1 MDHHTQALRAFLDQ
15 AHSVYHAQQGLVQQL
30 KAAGFQPLQE
40 QETWQIAPGGRYYVT
55 RGDAAVMAFRVPQ
68 GVPTGFM
75 MSASHLDRPC
85 FKVKENGE
93 LTGTY
98 TRLAVERYG
107 GMILSTWLDRPLSIA
122 GRVAVLDRPCFKV
135 KENGELTGTYTR
147 LAVERYGG
155 MILSTWLDRPLSIAG
170 RVAVQTEQGIR
181 TQLVDI
187 DQDLLLIPN
196 VAIHMNRQ
204 VNDGY
209 KWNPAVDLLPLLG
222 GKEATG
228 RLETMLEEQ
237 AGGKIL
243 GRDLYLYIRQ
253 KSSVW
258 GVNQEYLSSAALDD
272 LECAWACTQ
281 GFLEAAD
288 SQAISVLCLFDSE
301 EVGSGS
307 VQGAGSTLLAD
318 TLHRICQAGGWDLRQ
333 LLAQSF
339 LVSADNA
346 HALHPNHPEFS
357 DAANAPVMGG
367 GVVIKHNASMS
378 YCTDGVAAGLFR
390 SICQRAEAATQS
402 YYNRADLPGGSTLGH
417 ISLAHVSVPTVDIG
431 LAQLAMHSSFEAEA
445 ATQSYYN
452 RADLPGGSTL
462 GHISLAHVSVPTVD
476 IGLAQLAMHSSFE
489 TGAISDIEA
498 LVKAMTALYSTAL
511 EVRGQE
517 YILR

>member
-1 MDHHTQALRAFLDQ
+1 MDHQTQALCAFLDQ
-15 AHSVYHAQQGLVQQL
+15 AHSVYHAQQGFVQQL
-30 KAAGFQPLQE
+30 KAAGFQPLRE
-40 QETWQIAPGGRYYVT
+40 QAPWQIVPGGRYYVT

-68 GVPTGFM
+68 GTPTGFV

-85 FKVKENGE
+85 FK
-93 LTGTY
+93 
-98 TRLAVERYG
+98 
-107 GMILSTWLDRPLSIA
+107 I
-122 GRVAVLDRPCFKV
+122 

-181 TQLVDI
+181 TRLVDI
-187 DQDLLLIPN
+187 DRDLLLIPN

-222 GKEATG
+222 GKDAAG
-228 RLETMLEEQ
+228 RLEAMLEEQ

-243 GRDLYLYIRQ
+243 GRDLYLYVRQ
-253 KSSVW
+253 KSSLW
-258 GVNQEYLSSAALDD
+258 GIDQEYLSSAALDD

-281 GFLEAAD
+281 GFLQAAD
-288 SQAISVLCLFDSE
+288 SRAVSVLCLFDSE

-307 VQGAGSTLLAD
+307 VQGAGSTLLSD

-357 DAANAPVMGG
+357 DAANAPVLGG

-378 YCTDGVAAGLFR
+378 YCTDGVAAGLLR
-390 SICQRAEAATQS
+390 SICQRAGVPTQS

-417 ISLAHVSVPTVDIG
+417 ISLGHVSVPTVDIG
-431 LAQLAMHSSFEAEA
+431 LAQLAMHSSYETA
-445 ATQSYYN
+445 AV
-452 RADLPGGSTL
+452 AD
-462 GHISLAHVSVPTVD
+462 V
-476 IGLAQLAMHSSFE
+476 Q
-489 TGAISDIEA
+489 A
-498 LVKAMTALYSTAL
+498 LVTAMTALYGTAL
-511 EVRGQE
+511 EQADGE
-517 YILR
+517 YRLV